1 MKSIWEIPYIV
12 VDVETT
18 GSKAELNRITEVAG
32 VKVIGGEISDTFNSL
47 VNPHQYIPEFIQRMT
62 GITNE
67 MAAAAPEG
75 SEVFPEFRKF
85 LSVPEAVFVAHNVNF
100 DWGFVSS
107 SLQRESIKIPDLP
120 RLCSLKLARRVLAT
134 SIKKGVGNLAKF
146 FAVKVNGRHRALG
159 DAAATA
165 EILLELL
172 EMAEQEHGIKTIDEL
187 LKFQHKAVKRYKQ
200 SAKIY
205 NRVSPFLDKLPAEPG
220 VYYFKNKKNEIL
232 YIGKAKSLNN
242 RVKSYFSSGAI
253 SSKKIKDLT
262 GRIHTIDWECTGTE
276 LAALLMESREIK
288 KCQPPF
294 NTVEKRYR
302 KLPFIK
308 LNVEDDYPTA
318 ELSFNINNDGAEYYG
333 PFRSSFLVQDILK
346 IIERQFKLRKC
357 ADPIHPDPGSRTCFY
372 YQIHRCDAPCA
383 GEISHDE
390 YTKEV
395 ERVRKFLSGCETGII
410 DQLEKQMY
418 DFADKLEFER
428 AEFLKRNI
436 YELRKIL
443 ERDSNVP
450 TSINDNNVILI
461 LPANEREKTVELFFI
476 KGGRL
481 MHQELIG
488 RKASL
493 RAARKMLHTT
503 YFNGVTS
510 PLFFTLDDMDE
521 LRILSSW
528 LYRQKDS
535 GRFLYINGKKE
546 DELAKELEKTVRN
559 ISY

>member
-47 VNPHQYIPEFIQRMT
+47 VNPHQFIPEFIQRMT

-100 DWGFVSS
+100 DWGFVSAS
-107 SLQRESIKIPDLP
+107 FQREGINIPDLP

-172 EMAEQEHGIKTIDEL
+172 EMAEQEHGVKTIDEL
-187 LKFQHKAVKRYKQ
+187 LKFQHKSVKRYKQ

-220 VYYFKNKKNEIL
+220 VYYFKNKNDDIL

-288 KCQPPF
+288 RYQPPF

-308 LNVEDDYPTA
+308 LNIDDEYPTA

-357 ADPIHPDPGSRTCFY
+357 TDPIHPDPESRTCFY

-383 GEISHDE
+383 SEITHEE
-390 YTKEV
+390 YSREV

-436 YELRKIL
+436 YELKKIL

-521 LRILSSW
+521 LRILSGW

-535 GRFLYINGKKE
+535 GKFLYINGKKE
-546 DELAKELEKTVRN
+546 DDLADELETAIRN